1 MKGIIAANNAVP
13 LTAKRRTL
21 VRASRTIMD
30 ITLALG
36 GGGAKGNSHIGVIRR
51 LEQEGY
57 RIRAVAGSSFG
68 GLVAVFYAAGC
79 SPNEIEEIFTK
90 QDQSRLYGR
99 QPNEGPALL
108 GLSSVER
115 WLKEIFGEKTFDDL
129 LVPCAVTAVD
139 LNCGCEVIL
148 SKGSVVDA
156 LMATIA
162 IPGVFPPRF
171 IENWELIDGAVL
183 NPVPVSVARAL
194 APNLPVVAVSLT
206 EPLGGVA
213 RTWNVPIQVPSYIPR
228 PIVDRIARSNYARA
242 FDIFMRSMDV
252 VDRAL
257 AEYRLTV
264 DAPDVLVR
272 PAILHI
278 TTLEVV
284 DVHQVALLGEEA
296 VDAVLPQL
304 QSLNTWRGKLG
315 RMFARAR
322 K

>member
-1 MKGIIAANNAVP
+1 MKSMITADNAVYFNGR
-13 LTAKRRTL
+13 RRTL
-21 VRASRTIMD
+21 TRASPYTMD

-36 GGGAKGNSHIGVIRR
+36 GGGAKGNSHIGAIRR
-51 LEQEGY
+51 LEKEGY
-57 RIRAVAGSSFG
+57 RIRAIAGSSFG
-68 GLVAVFYAAGC
+68 GLVAVFYASGC
-79 SPNEIEEIFTK
+79 SPDEIEEIFSK
-90 QDQSRLYGR
+90 QDQTRLYGR

-108 GLSSVER
+108 GLSSVEL
-115 WLKEIFGEKTFDDL
+115 WLKDIFGGKTFDDL
-129 LVPCAVTAVD
+129 SIPCAVTAVD

-171 IENWELIDGAVL
+171 IDKWELIDGAVL
-183 NPVPVSVARAL
+183 NPIPVSVARAL

-213 RTWNVPIQVPSYIPR
+213 RTWTMPIQVPSYIPR
-228 PIVDRIARSNYARA
+228 PIMERLSRSNYARA

-257 AEYRLTV
+257 AEYRLAV
-264 DAPDVLVR
+264 DAPDVVIR
-272 PAILHI
+272 PAINHI
-278 TTLEVV
+278 TTLQIV
-284 DVHQVALLGEEA
+284 DVHAVARLGEEA
-296 VDAVLPQL
+296 VEAVLPELKRQT
-304 QSLNTWRGKLG
+304 TWRGRLG
-315 RMFARAR
+315 RKLFRAH